1 MSGSSKFWRGKEE
14 PPYGYAHPRFF
25 YLLAFL
31 AVAIFLLGLYV
42 RVSQWT
48 VGKARVE
55 VRGFDQPAAKSTL
68 NDILFQPKLRS
79 QSQVRWAMH
88 TAIYWGFVMLFL
100 QSLWLMVL
108 QWFIPRSR
116 TAGFF
121 KGYRGQA
128 LLNLWGDFWGLVLF
142 LGVTVALAR
151 RYVLKTAQLR
161 TLAEDALPL
170 WLLLAVT
177 LTGFAAE
184 GVRLAG
190 GALAPGWAFVGRLFK
205 WLPAVGIR
213 NRMVLFWVHGVL
225 SLALIAY
232 IPLGKLLHLV
242 AAPIEMSLAAS
253 TERERTGGR

>member
-1 MSGSSKFWRGKEE
+1 MTGSSKFWRGKEE

-25 YLLAFL
+25 YFLAFL
-31 AVAIFLLGLYV
+31 SAAIFLLGLYV
-42 RVSQWT
+42 RVSQWM
-48 VGKARVE
+48 VGKSNVE
-55 VRGFDQPAAKSTL
+55 VQACDEDAVKTAAEEVL
-68 NDILFQPKLRS
+68 LQPKLRS
-79 QSQVRWAMH
+79 QSQLRWAMH

-121 KGYRGQA
+121 QGYPGQA
-128 LLNLWGDFWGLVLF
+128 LLNLWGDFWGLLLS
-142 LGVTVALAR
+142 LGVIVALVR
-151 RYVLKTAQLR
+151 RYVLKTPQLH
-161 TLAEDALPL
+161 TLGEDALPL
-170 WLLLAVT
+170 WLLLGVS

-190 GALAPGWAFVGRLFK
+190 GAPATGWAFIGRFFK

-232 IPLGKLLHLV
+232 IPFGKLLHLV
-242 AAPIEMSLAAS
+242 AAPIELWLVAS
-253 TERERTGGR
+253 TGRDRTGAP